1 MEVGEAFP
9 VKMLDYYNDTEER
22 NLFPLI
28 TDDQGIEK
36 ENIFSNYKLFK
47 Q

>member
-9 VKMLDYYNDTEER
+9 VSMLDYFNDTADK
-22 NLFPLI
+22 NLFPLS
-28 TDDQGIEK
+28 TDDTGGEK